1 MSEVKDPSPKPTT
14 GKAAAKKATGTQ
26 PAPPQKPKRPGLSEF
41 ARQSLLQG
49 AAAHSAAIVDLPVDS
64 HNVIARDIA
73 VDLIDPS
80 PYQPRKEF
88 DPEYIEGLA
97 KSIDE
102 RGLITPIEIRP
113 KGGNR
118 YELVC
123 GECRLMSHKV
133 LKKSFI
139 KAHVVNISD
148 EESSARA
155 LAENLNRKNLTDFEV
170 FLSITKHREKFG
182 KSTQNHEVLG
192 LGRTEYFRLMSFD
205 ALPGPVILLLESRP
219 GLLSGAAAEA
229 YKTYSTQ
236 LVKEKRIE
244 QATIDRTVKTVVQ
257 GAIDSKETRLK
268 NLAAAVEAL
277 LFPKEFKARPKA
289 LQTDEGK
296 TFGDIVRSGK
306 YLKVKIEAE
315 KLTDDKIEKLEAFL
329 KQLHSEE

>member
-1 MSEVKDPSPKPTT
+1 MSKIQEPAKKPT
-14 GKAAAKKATGTQ
+14 GKANATKTTAAQAEPQ
-26 PAPPQKPKRPGLSEF
+26 QKPRRPALREF
-41 ARQSLLQG
+41 ARQSLLEG

-64 HNVIARDIA
+64 HNLIARDIA

-88 DPEYIEGLA
+88 DAEYIEGLA
-97 KSIDE
+97 QSIDE

-182 KSTQNHEVLG
+182 NATQNHEVLG

-229 YKTYSTQ
+229 FKTYKSQ
-236 LVKEKRIE
+236 LIKENKTE
-244 QATIDRTVKTVVQ
+244 LGTIDRTVKTVVQ
-257 GAIDSKETRLK
+257 AAVDSKEARLK

-289 LQTDEGK
+289 LQAEDGK
-296 TFGDIVRSGK
+296 TFGDMVRSGK

-315 KLTDDKIEKLEAFL
+315 KLTDKKIEKLEAFL